1 MKRFLIL
8 IACLLV
14 IQFSSFAQNQSKD
27 AKPEEQIR
35 KYWFVMLLKG
45 SNRTQDSATA
55 VKLQEGHMANITR
68 LYNEGKIKVAGP
80 FGDNGNWRGIF
91 IFDCETKE
99 EVEQLLN
106 QVIQVSNRKLGD
118 RYIFG
123 GFRTN
128 MTPFNRSGEYLG
140 DNGEIKI
147 QINKDAYVTMNVPGN
162 KIFLGEGSV
171 NNLDGIDVPKN
182 SGELEQYK
190 SQIQQEDDLRARQI
204 PLAQV

>member
-106 QVIQVSNRKLGD
+106 TDPAIAAGRL
-118 RYIFG
+118 
-123 GFRTN
+123 
-128 MTPFNRSGEYLG
+128 
-140 DNGEIKI
+140 
-147 QINKDAYVTMNVPGN
+147 AYELHPWYTAPIGSFVPG
-162 KIFLGEGSV
+162 KPEKKF
-171 NNLDGIDVPKN
+171 
-182 SGELEQYK
+182 
-190 SQIQQEDDLRARQI
+190 
-204 PLAQV
+204 